1 MHIIKIEF
9 NLHLYSVT
17 LYIIQC
23 RPKRKKGQK
32 HQEGKKV
39 KNRPIWVDTIHNT
52 VSGKWKKE
60 EMNRF
65 YMGDTIHNTTYIYIY
80 SICFS
85 NFNAFSFSSRFK

>member
-1 MHIIKIEF
+1 MIKIDF
-9 NLHLYSVT
+9 NMHLYSVT

-52 VSGKWKKE
+52 VSEKCKKGK
-60 EMNRF
+60 MNKF
-65 YMGDTIHNTTYIYIY
+65 YMGDTIQNTTYIYIY
-80 SICFS
+80 SIWWAVFPVLAVM
-85 NFNAFSFSSRFK
+85 FIGVRF